1 MSSFVDPP
9 VFICLVSSNDSFPCI
24 VDRFTPL
31 ERTNFNSVNV
41 KLTQLTQVKIVSH
54 GKLSNWDKREETN
67 CVMTLKNWTTQLYV
81 FKYPSYRTTLI
92 EDENNIGN
100 DDKHIDFNT
109 VTVGLPVLLFTD
121 FA

>member
-31 ERTNFNSVNV
+31 ERANFASINV

-67 CVMTLKNWTTQLYV
+67 
-81 FKYPSYRTTLI
+81 F
-92 EDENNIGN
+92 
-100 DDKHIDFNT
+100 DFEKLNHSA
-109 VTVGLPVLLFTD
+109 VCF
-121 FA
+121 